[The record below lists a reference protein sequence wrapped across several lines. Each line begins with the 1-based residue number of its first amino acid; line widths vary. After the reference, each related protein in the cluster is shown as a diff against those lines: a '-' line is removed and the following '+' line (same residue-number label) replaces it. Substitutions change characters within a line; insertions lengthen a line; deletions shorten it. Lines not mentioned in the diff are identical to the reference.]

1 MNVCSF
7 FSLAPRSKNTVYI
20 DNGTVRFYLKPA
32 FPPPPHP
39 PKKSTMLLH
48 SIISSAVLGLLCNTS
63 LAAPIKLSDIKYIG
77 FVYEHWRYE
86 GEDQYLFEGCTIL
99 GPNLAGKVSSFMVF
113 EWACNFYR
121 SSDCGEG
128 FMFEA
133 DNRSDETLKGKDN
146 DAVQSIWCNTL

>member
-1 MNVCSF
+1 
-7 FSLAPRSKNTVYI
+7 
-20 DNGTVRFYLKPA
+20 
-32 FPPPPHP
+32 
-39 PKKSTMLLH
+39 MLLH

-77 FVYEHWRYE
+77 FVYEHWRYK
-86 GEDQYLFEGCTIL
+86 GLDQPLKNKCTKMW
-99 GPNLAGKVSSFMVF
+99 PDMAGQVSSFIVL
-113 EWACNFYR
+113 EHWACNFYR